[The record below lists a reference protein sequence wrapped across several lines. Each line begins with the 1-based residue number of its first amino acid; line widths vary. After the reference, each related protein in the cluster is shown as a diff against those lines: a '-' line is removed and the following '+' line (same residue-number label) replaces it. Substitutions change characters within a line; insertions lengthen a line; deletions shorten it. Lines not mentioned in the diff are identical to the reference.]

1 MDAHV
6 CDYLGEKGTHICYND
21 AAPIEQAGHSAGLV
35 RFFDNTY
42 TQVGTDFGAAGDLR
56 GPDIHELNTPE
67 WGNGE
72 TFLVDIYEKRKMDL
86 TEYDGP
92 EEGYILDG
100 CFQEVDIKT
109 KAVAFQWC
117 ALDHIPIWHTYTFLK
132 HPGQKNYTTP
142 ITANG
147 SWDGPWDWMHFNA
160 VSKNEEGD
168 YVISARHHN
177 TIYKIAGN
185 DNNLGLAPG
194 EIIWRLGGKFSDF
207 EQDFNFSRQ
216 HTVRFVSTG
225 KDTTV
230 ISLFNNAYDGLA
242 YTAKY
247 SDAQIISLNNETMNT
262 TLLQSFPDPMK
273 GLSPSQGSVQILPNK
288 NVMVSWGNRA
298 WFSEFAE
305 DGKLLYNAHFGG
317 GVESFRAWKFPWKG
331 YPKWAPK
338 LLAYAH
344 NDSAPLHAYVSW
356 NGATEVTGWQIHA
369 SMSTSHGPW
378 KTLATVAKDG
388 FETHINFTDLAV
400 AEKGTDVE
408 TITAYPFIYA
418 TALDSAGKVL
428 AHSDVMHTFI
438 PNATISRK
446 KCNETACHNL
456 KWFDY
461 DASWSIAQQVEPE
474 STSDGYSCVW
484 PLLFLAFAVEII
496 VLRWFG
502 LSWGFPMRMAVGAGR
517 RASRVIGWG
526 DDSEK
531 LPFLPMYEDLSPS
544 SDGEHGRSGFLSVP
558 GRPGLERGSSGPDIH
573 QDQEVSVSKVS
584 GVSGV
589 KLS

>member
-6 CDYLGEKGTHICYND
+6 CDYLGEKGNHICYND

-56 GPDIHELNTPE
+56 GPDIHELNTPD

-72 TFLVDIYEKRKMDL
+72 TFLVDIYEKRRMDL

-100 CFQEVDIKT
+100 CFQEIDIQT

-147 SWDGPWDWMHFNA
+147 SWDGPWDWMHLNA

-168 YVISARHHN
+168 YVVSARHHN
-177 TIYKIAGN
+177 TIYKIAGHN
-185 DNNLGLAPG
+185 NNLGLSPG
-194 EIIWRLGGKFSDF
+194 EIIWRLGGKFNDF
-207 EQDFNFSRQ
+207 GKTFNFSRQ
-216 HTVRFVSTG
+216 HTVKFVSTER
-225 KDTTV
+225 DTTI

-247 SDAQIISLNNETMNT
+247 SDAQIISLNNETMNA
-262 TLLQSFPDPMK
+262 TLLQSFPDPLRK
-273 GLSPSQGSVQILPNK
+273 LSPSQGSVQILPNK

-298 WFSEFAE
+298 WFSEFTH

-344 NDSAPLHAYVSW
+344 NESAPLHAYMSW
-356 NGATEVTGWQIHA
+356 NGATELAGWQIHA
-369 SMSTSHGPW
+369 SRSTSHGPW
-378 KTLATVAKDG
+378 KKLATVPKNG
-388 FETHINFTDLAV
+388 FETHIDFSDLAAAGNKV
-400 AEKGTDVE
+400 
-408 TITAYPFIYA
+408 ITAYPYIYA

-428 AHSDVMHTFI
+428 AHSAVMNTFV
-438 PNATISRK
+438 PNATIATK

-461 DASWSIAQQVEPE
+461 DASWSLGQQVER
-474 STSDGYSCVW
+474 SHSAGIW
-484 PLLFLAFAVEII
+484 ALLFLVLVIEII
-496 VLRWFG
+496 VWIWLDLG
-502 LSWGFPMRMAVGAGR
+502 WGFGFSMNLSDRSGRGGREWDNEEKSYMMR
-517 RASRVIGWG
+517 
-526 DDSEK
+526 DS
-531 LPFLPMYEDLSPS
+531 PGSS
-544 SDGEHGRSGFLSVP
+544 SDEERSGFLTVSE
-558 GRPGLERGSSGPDIH
+558 RPGLERGTSGPDIH
-573 QDQEVSVSKVS
+573 RDEAVSVSKAS
-584 GVSGV
+584 GL
-589 KLS
+589 KMY